1 MIFRRQPDY
10 EAETVKA
17 VLEGDPKA
25 ARAIYN
31 MHVGYLTAVC
41 SRYVTDDE
49 DVKDLLQESFVKI
62 FRSLDRFRYRGKGS
76 LRAWMT
82 RIVVNEAL
90 KFLRDKGQGR
100 NSMVELKE
108 YLPETADEDSTVDDA
123 DVSEIPPEEMQKMI
137 RRLPVQYRTVFN
149 LYVFQQMSHKEIAS
163 ALGMA
168 PATSA
173 SCLHRAR
180 KMLVQMVNEYRH
192 ERDV

>member
-1 MIFRRQPDY
+1 M
-10 EAETVKA
+10 
-17 VLEGDPKA
+17 LEGDPKA

-49 DVKDLLQESFVKI
+49 DVRDLLQESFVKI

-137 RRLPVQYRTVFN
+137 RRLP
-149 LYVFQQMSHKEIAS
+149 A
-163 ALGMA
+163 AL
-168 PATSA
+168 
-173 SCLHRAR
+173 C
-180 KMLVQMVNEYRH
+180 
-192 ERDV
+192 

>member
-1 MIFRRQPDY
+1 MIKSRQKDLETEIIRAAAEGDSQAARSIY
-10 EAETVKA
+10 EAH
-17 VLEGDPKA
+17 
-25 ARAIYN
+25 I
-31 MHVGYLTAVC
+31 GYLTAVC
-41 SRYVTDDE
+41 SRYITDDE
-49 DVKDLLQESFVKI
+49 DVRDLLQESFVKI

-90 KFLRDKGQGR
+90 KFLRDTCQGR
-100 NSMVELKE
+100 NSMVESKE
-108 YLPETADEDSTVDDA
+108 YLPETADEDSTGNDA

-180 KMLVQMVNEYRH
+180 KMLVKMVNEYRH